1 MPTNISKYVQLN
13 DFLLLEY
20 EFNRDGSL
28 GTLTTPFIAET
39 SLGSTI
45 FYEGDAAL
53 GKTNNIL
60 ALNSVPT
67 NAERTGWVIDSSQPW
82 LTYSSYW
89 ETSVGISTTTYP
101 LDTVKIHIVSGYA
114 FEDVGGFLL
123 QIQAEDNLTNLKDL
137 TNFTYI
143 KQPQA
148 LDSNVIKFATNTLF
162 LGNRFYDK
170 YVELSIP
177 SIQKLSSYKTND
189 LENTLNI
196 KPLSDVFVTYS
207 TIYNIVNDN
216 YFIDEQIKVQLP
228 VTSAA
233 DNFNCFIA
241 ESTDGD
247 YIEYF
252 AMWQNTIIGDY
263 IGDIESGRIQLYTS
277 NNPNDNYDQFTQTYG
292 QGSPK
297 WVLIHEIAVFEHI
310 PGGTSLL
317 TQSYSFTQTNNFSV
331 PNFFRPIL
339 RNADIDSSYSIQYT
353 CRLMNRMDGTQ
364 IIRKASFSSSD
375 PKKYGLYF
383 TRLNVDNLIPYKV
396 FNRIEAEMNNS
407 VINSGLEKIKYVKV
421 FFDTVTVVLNAS
433 NEVFVQGTGPLFLK
447 DADAAYKFK
456 FGQITITSDN
466 QNVDL
471 SGAYNYA
478 LLFKLD
484 DNTKI
489 QIGPT
494 YSTNMNTTIGEI
506 EFKITEDQSTTLQ
519 KQVGNSFSIVVLNPD
534 GTQYTFYQGVYY
546 PLSNQADVI
555 ANYQSLV
562 SVTDLQ
568 AQIATLQTQV
578 NDLTAKNAA
587 LSTK

>member
-28 GTLTTPFIAET
+28 GTLTTPFVVET
-39 SLGSTI
+39 SLGSAI
-45 FYEGDAAL
+45 FYEGDAAI

-60 ALNSVPT
+60 ALNSIPV
-67 NAERTGWVIDSSQPW
+67 NAERTNWVIDSSTPW
-82 LTYSSYW
+82 VTYKPYWSSDVCIN
-89 ETSVGISTTTYP
+89 TMTYP
-101 LDTVKIHIVSGYA
+101 LDTVKIHIVSGYS
-114 FEDVGGFLL
+114 FDDVGGFLL
-123 QIQAEDNLTNLKDL
+123 QIQAEDNSTNLKDL

-143 KQPQA
+143 KQPQT
-148 LDSNVIKFATNTLF
+148 LGSNVVKFATNTLF

-170 YVELSIP
+170 YVELNIP
-177 SIQKLSSYKTND
+177 SIQQLGLYKTND

-207 TIYNIVNDN
+207 TIFDIANNN
-216 YFIDEQIKVQLP
+216 YIIDEQIKVQLP

-263 IGDIESGRIQLYTS
+263 ITDIESGRIQLYTS
-277 NNPNDNYDQFTQTYG
+277 NNPNDNYQQFTETYG
-292 QGSPK
+292 SGSPK
-297 WVLIHEIAVFEHI
+297 WVLIHEITVHEQF
-310 PGGTSLL
+310 PGNDII
-317 TQSYSFTQTNNFSV
+317 TQQYSFTQTNNFSI

-339 RNADIDSSYSIQYT
+339 RNSDIDASYSIQYT

-364 IIRKASFSSSD
+364 IIRKASFSSTD
-375 PKKYGLYF
+375 PKKYGLFF
-383 TRLNVDNLIPYKV
+383 TRLNVNNLIPYKV
-396 FNRIEAEMNNS
+396 FNRIEPEAVNT

-421 FFDTVTVVLNAS
+421 FYDTVTVVLNAF
-433 NEVFVQGTGPLFLK
+433 NEVFVQGTGPLFLNSG
-447 DADAAYKFK
+447 DAAYKFK
-456 FGQITITSDN
+456 FGKITTTASN

-494 YSTNMNTTIGEI
+494 YSTNMNTTIGEL
-506 EFKITEDQSTTLQ
+506 EFKITSDQSTILQ
-519 KQVGNSFSIVVLNPD
+519 KQTGNAFSIVVLNPD

-546 PLSNQADVI
+546 PLSNQTAVV
-555 ANYQSLV
+555 ANYQSLI

-578 NDLTAKNAA
+578 NDLTTKNTA
-587 LSTK
+587 LQTK